1 MFNQSLSVS
10 NSMKLIRLFR
20 IVGVLGGVVIFARAL
35 IFIAVVSGILYV
47 LP

>member
-10 NSMKLIRLFR
+10 NSMKLIRFFR
-20 IVGVLGGVVIFARAL
+20 IVSIFGAGVMVARGL
-35 IFIAVVSGILYV
+35 IFIAIVSGILYI

>member
-10 NSMKLIRLFR
+10 NSMKLIRFFL
-20 IVGVLGGVVIFARAL
+20 IVSVLGGAMIFVRAL
-35 IFIAVVSGILYV
+35 IFITIVSGILYF

>member
-1 MFNQSLSVS
+1 MFNQSVSVS
-10 NSMKLIRLFR
+10 NSMKLIRFFR
-20 IVGVLGGVVIFARAL
+20 IVSVFGVVVKVARVL

>member
-10 NSMKLIRLFR
+10 NSMKLIRFFR
-20 IVGVLGGVVIFARAL
+20 VVSVFGAVVMIARIL
-35 IFIAVVSGILYV
+35 IFIAVVSGILYI